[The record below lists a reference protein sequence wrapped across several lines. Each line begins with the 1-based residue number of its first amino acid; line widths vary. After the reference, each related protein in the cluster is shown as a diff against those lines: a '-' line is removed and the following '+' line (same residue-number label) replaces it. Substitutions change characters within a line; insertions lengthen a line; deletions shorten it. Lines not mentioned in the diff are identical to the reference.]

1 MRRFTIY
8 KSPKAQ
14 RGEDCTYEKYLEI
27 ANAQWLLDLCKRIAD
42 TEDADKRG
50 ELKKGLPVITWQAAF
65 DGRRVAKEAKPSGL
79 FMLDIDHVDDPFA
92 LYREKVCK
100 RIKELGIVYVGKTAS
115 CHGLRIVAKCRPNLN
130 TIEECQRWLSS
141 NLNVEFDGV
150 CKDWARCSFLVHDS
164 YTYFMNANEIW
175 QEEPADGEVYSL
187 DGAFKPNLEM
197 EKALDE
203 AASHEEFNNQTE
215 GLFGGPK
222 DYKGIPYERIA
233 HEWMEY
239 TGGEPVEGDRNNRVF
254 KLATRMRYITDFNA
268 ATMLRVIPSYGLPNE
283 EMKSIIRSAILQPR
297 AADMPKDMQEVLDR
311 IDKKIKLG
319 EDAEEEI
326 PEIITDTKVLPP
338 MPPVIKQWVEVAPDD
353 FKEAVALCQLP
364 VLGALGS
371 RLRSEYLDGK
381 MHSPSF
387 QVSLEAPQASGKS
400 FLVMLA
406 NYELKAVLQH
416 DEIARAKEREYQE
429 KMRAIASTK
438 AKVKPEDLPEKPNVI
453 IRYVP
458 ATMSITMLL
467 KRMEGAQGLHL
478 FALAEEIDTV
488 TRAFKRGFSNFS
500 EALRVSFDN
509 SMYGQDYASETS
521 WSGNV
526 ELFYNCLFS
535 GTPKA
540 MRRFYPDV
548 EDGLVSRVLFVT
560 LPDQFGK
567 PMPKWE
573 AFSEGQ
579 KHIVDLGLERLNEIS
594 LVGDEVQ
601 PEHVM
606 KMNWLNKAMAEWIK
620 KQQLEAVDQ
629 NDRTRD
635 VFCRRSAVVGFRA
648 GMLAWFLWGEAPT
661 PTVRRNVTKFAIWVA
676 NCMLNQ
682 HLLRFN
688 IESVNSNTNRWENL
702 LKQLPNEFTRAQ
714 LEEVARREGVDTST
728 RDILYKW
735 KLNGCIEAIEK
746 GRGVTNKKIEVKFKK
761 LQK

>member
-14 RGEDCTYEKYLEI
+14 RGEDCTYEKYLEV
-27 ANAQWLLDLCKRIAD
+27 ANAQWLLSFCKRIAA
-42 TEDADKRG
+42 TEDADERG
-50 ELKKGLPVITWQAAF
+50 ELKKRLPVVTWQAAF
-65 DGRRVAKEAKPSGL
+65 DGRRVAQEAKPSGL

-92 LYREKVCK
+92 LYSEKVCK
-100 RIKELGIVYVGKTAS
+100 RVKELGIVYVGKTAS

-141 NLNVEFDGV
+141 NLKVEFDGV

-175 QEEPADGEVYSL
+175 QEEPAEGEVYSL

-203 AASHEEFNNQTE
+203 AVKEEDVSDQTE
-215 GLFGGPK
+215 GLFGGPT

-268 ATMLRVIPSYGLPNE
+268 ATMLRVLPSYGLPID

-326 PEIITDTKVLPP
+326 PEIITDTRVLPP
-338 MPPVIKQWVEVAPDD
+338 MPPVIRQWVDVAPDD

-364 VLGALGS
+364 ILGALGS

-573 AFSEGQ
+573 AFSDGQ

-594 LVGDEVQ
+594 IVGDEVQ

-702 LKQLPNEFTRAQ
+702 LKQLPVEFTRAQ
-714 LEEVARREGVDTST
+714 LEEVARHEGVDTST

-735 KLNGCIEAIEK
+735 KLNGCVEAIEEGRIK
-746 GRGVTNKKIEVKFKK
+746 GNKKANVKFKK